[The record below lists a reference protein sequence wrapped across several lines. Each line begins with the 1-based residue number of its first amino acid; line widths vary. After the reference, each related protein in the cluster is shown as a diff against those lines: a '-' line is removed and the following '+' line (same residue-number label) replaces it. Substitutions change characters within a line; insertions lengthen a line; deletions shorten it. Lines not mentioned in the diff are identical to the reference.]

1 MSQFFDQTFK
11 LKKSAKRCC
20 SNFEKICVEIAVE
33 SVHFSKKRIPAVT
46 EFYLDDVLIKIY

>member
-20 SNFEKICVEIAVE
+20 SNFEKICVEIAV
-33 SVHFSKKRIPAVT
+33 KKRIPAVT

>member
-11 LKKSAKRCC
+11 LKKSAKRRC
-20 SNFEKICVEIAVE
+20 SNFENICVEIAVE

-46 EFYLDDVLIKIY
+46 EFYLGDVRIKIY

>member
-20 SNFEKICVEIAVE
+20 SNFENICVEIE
-33 SVHFSKKRIPAVT
+33 SVHFSRKRIPAVT
-46 EFYLDDVLIKIY
+46 EFYLGDVLIKIY